1 METKLMIVTHG
12 TLGKSLLETSSL
24 IVGEQRN
31 VETYGVDLG
40 CDVEKL
46 KSEIR
51 QSLKES
57 FDKGQSVIVLTDI
70 FYGTPFNVVVSLME
84 DYDFMHITG
93 INLSIVLEIL
103 LKRNEIKEQDI
114 DEVIEEAKKS
124 MINCRKFLI
133 EE

>member
-1 METKLMIVTHG
+1 M
-12 TLGKSLLETSSL
+12 
-24 IVGEQRN
+24 
-31 VETYGVDLG
+31 
-40 CDVEKL
+40 
-46 KSEIR
+46 
-51 QSLKES
+51 
-57 FDKGQSVIVLTDI
+57 TDI

>member
-46 KSEIR
+46 KNEIR

-84 DYDFMHITG
+84 DYVHITG

>member
-1 METKLMIVTHG
+1 METKLMIVT
-12 TLGKSLLETSSL
+12 KSLLETSSL

-46 KSEIR
+46 KNEIR